1 MREFI
6 ESHWGDLIGLLLL
19 YTGITIAL
27 WAACVPAAQVASHL
41 GESLVLAAMGILK
54 LRGNGSSPR
63 PDRQDPPGSGAT
75 PTPPARQ

>member
-27 WAACVPAAQVASHL
+27 WAACVPAAQVASNL

-54 LRGNGSSPR
+54 LRANGSALRADRSASP
-63 PDRQDPPGSGAT
+63 GAASA
-75 PTPPARQ
+75 PPAGQ

>member
-19 YTGITIAL
+19 YTGICIAL

-54 LRGNGSSPR
+54 LRGNGSAVPPRSIQPPDSPV
-63 PDRQDPPGSGAT
+63 T
-75 PTPPARQ
+75 PTASQ

>member
-19 YTGITIAL
+19 YTGIAIAL
-27 WAACVPAAQVASHL
+27 WAACAPAVQVASHL

-54 LRGNGSSPR
+54 LRGSDTSQRPGNSSP
-63 PDRQDPPGSGAT
+63 PA
-75 PTPPARQ
+75 PPASS

>member
-19 YTGITIAL
+19 YTGICIAL

-54 LRGNGSSPR
+54 LRGNGAGAR
-63 PDRQDPPGSGAT
+63 PDSGKSPDAAAV
-75 PTPPARQ
+75 PPASQ

>member
-1 MREFI
+1 MREFV

-54 LRGNGSSPR
+54 LRGNGGAPR
-63 PDRQDPPGSGAT
+63 PDRSASPGEAPAPPSG
-75 PTPPARQ
+75 Q